1 MDVQYKFRWILRDD
15 GGVIIQVSI
24 AFYEGNYKKK
34 KNTFLIIKKL
44 GKNDLKHLRSK
55 RFNRGKSNLGD
66 DVLYGPENFGII
78 STDNELRNFLNS
90 EMAKDKTRKAIPEQR
105 LR

>member
-15 GGVIIQVSI
+15 DGVIIQASI
-24 AFYEGNYKKK
+24 AYHEGNYKKK
-34 KNTFLIIKKL
+34 NNTFLIIKKL
-44 GKNDLKHLRSK
+44 GKNDLRHLRSQ
-55 RFNRGKSNLGD
+55 RFKHGKGNLGD
-66 DVLYGPENFGII
+66 EVLYGPENFGII